1 MQIDDLLAKLNDA
14 QAEVDR
20 VREEKDQEIG
30 ILQESVDSAIQQLGD
45 AQQVNYKRILWS
57 YRISHNVA
65 EPRSGGGDSQRP
77 D

>member
-45 AQQVNYKRILWS
+45 AQQVS
-57 YRISHNVA
+57 YTR
-65 EPRSGGGDSQRP
+65 
-77 D
+77 